1 MAGSGESFA
10 TLSKDV
16 ITDITNMSVQI
27 SKDLLTEFENFKNN
41 TPTTTTTTT
50 ASPTTTTASYTG
62 PITVDGPTGVNPNF
76 SRGSVPTA
84 PQKPIEV
91 DGDIDV
97 NVKFQNLPTGLT
109 PEQIAEVIKQ
119 FNMSINEQ
127 SFKNYIININ
137 SKESPYTSQG
147 APVYP

>member
-1 MAGSGESFA
+1 MAESGESFA
-10 TLSKDV
+10 TLGGDV
-16 ITDITNMSVQI
+16 MGKVQNISAQI
-27 SKDLLTEFENFKNN
+27 SQDLLSELNKNK
-41 TPTTTTTTT
+41 TQSTTTT
-50 ASPTTTTASYTG
+50 ASPTTTTSSYTG

-76 SRGSVPTA
+76 SRGAVPTA

-119 FNMSINEQ
+119 FNMAINEG
-127 SFKNYIININ
+127 SFKNYIINLN
-137 SKESPYTSQG
+137 QPENKYGSQSST
-147 APVYP
+147 VYP

>member
-1 MAGSGESFA
+1 MLKEK
-10 TLSKDV
+10 LP
-16 ITDITNMSVQI
+16 
-27 SKDLLTEFENFKNN
+27 EFLRS
-41 TPTTTTTTT
+41 PSPSTTTV
-50 ASPTTTTASYTG
+50 SPTTTTSSYTG

-76 SRGSVPTA
+76 SRGAAPTA

-97 NVKFQNLPTGLT
+97 NVKFQNLPTSLT

-119 FNMSINEQ
+119 FNMAINEG
-127 SFKNYIININ
+127 SFKRYIVNLN
-137 SKESPYTSQG
+137 REESPYTSQG